1 MVFVILT
8 HGFICPILEDDLNIE
23 IDRLMQ
29 LSAEQKQR
37 IAELECRL
45 MSNELQSEEHLPVV
59 SHTTFTQKNTQM
71 KLFCSRRNS
80 KVCESI
86 NRHQRQNLDQNH
98 LCLLHPNQNRPL
110 QKQNHQ
116 KRPHQNQKQGRRRK
130 AKNEI
135 YQRRSSCTKVVL
147 VL

>member
-37 IAELECRL
+37 ISELECRL

-71 KLFCSRRNS
+71 K
-80 KVCESI
+80 
-86 NRHQRQNLDQNH
+86 
-98 LCLLHPNQNRPL
+98 
-110 QKQNHQ
+110 
-116 KRPHQNQKQGRRRK
+116 
-130 AKNEI
+130 
-135 YQRRSSCTKVVL
+135 
-147 VL
+147 